1 MRRPQPFR
9 RESIRVDALV
19 ERLRDRVHLDVEAAG
34 AGPGD
39 RVVTTRHVH
48 RPGLVLAGYT
58 EHFEPLRVQILG
70 NTECRYLAWMGDD
83 RAAESFGQLLAFDPP
98 CVVVTADNALP
109 DALVR
114 LADGA
119 GVPVFC
125 TPTPTVPFM
134 GYLRDVLTDH
144 FAEQLTVHG
153 SLVDVYGI
161 GLLLTGPAGIGKS
174 EMALDLV
181 ERGHRLVADDV
192 VMATRTGAGVV
203 MGAGTDLTEH
213 FMEIRG
219 LGIID
224 VKAMFGVRAIRYQK
238 RIEVVV
244 KIHPW
249 DEDEEYTRI
258 DMVTETEPILGVD
271 LPIVKLPITPGKNV
285 TVICEVIAMN
295 HLLRHYG
302 YDPAEAFTARLRDKI
317 QQKSRGGA
325 DRGVNWFELS
335 SSRGLPRL
343 RMRGE
348 GK

>member
-1 MRRPQPFR
+1 MRKPQPFR
-9 RESIRVDALV
+9 RESIAVSSLIT
-19 ERLRDRVHLDVEAAG
+19 RLRDRAGLDVEACG
-34 AGPGD
+34 GGPIED
-39 RVVTTRHVH
+39 RDVTVRHVH

-58 EHFEPLRVQILG
+58 EHFEPDRIQIFG
-70 NTECRYLAWMGDD
+70 NTECRYLGWLEDEG
-83 RAAESFGQLLAFDPP
+83 AEAFARLLSFDPP
-98 CVVVTADNALP
+98 CVVLAAENRLP
-109 DALVR
+109 DALEA
-114 LADGA
+114 LAVEA
-119 GVPVFC
+119 GVPLLR
-125 TPTPTVPFM
+125 TSEKTVPFM
-134 GYLRDVLTDH
+134 NILRDVLDDH

-203 MGAGTDLTEH
+203 MGAGTELGEH

-244 KIHPW
+244 SVHQW
-249 DEDEEYTRI
+249 DVDEEYTRI
-258 DMVTETEPILGVD
+258 GMVTETEQILGVE
-271 LPIVKLPITPGKNV
+271 LPLVKLPITPGKNV
-285 TVICEVIAMN
+285 TVICEVIAMT

-302 YDPAEAFTARLRDKI
+302 YDPAEAFSARLRERIGKKTGKDAAG
-317 QQKSRGGA
+317 RGI
-325 DRGVNWFELS
+325 DWFEHDY
-335 SSRGLPRL
+335 
-343 RMRGE
+343 E
-348 GK
+348 

>member
-1 MRRPQPFR
+1 L
-9 RESIRVDALV
+9 VD
-19 ERLRDRVHLDVEAAG
+19 RLRDRVGIAIEPVEGSPPLEAREI
-34 AGPGD
+34 
-39 RVVTTRHVH
+39 RVRHVH

-58 EHFEPLRVQILG
+58 EHFEHQRVQILG
-70 NTECRYLAWMGDD
+70 NTECRYLAWLADEG
-83 RAAESFGQLLAFDPP
+83 AHAFTTLLSFKPP
-98 CVVVTADNALP
+98 CVILTAGNALP
-109 DALVR
+109 PALV
-114 LADGA
+114 ATAAEA
-119 GVPVFC
+119 GVPVLR
-125 TPTPTVPFM
+125 TPQRTVPFM
-134 GYLRDVLTDH
+134 GLLRDVLADH

-181 ERGHRLVADDV
+181 GRGHRLVADDV
-192 VMATRTGAGVV
+192 VMATRKGSGIL
-203 MGAGTDLTEH
+203 MGAGTELAEH

-224 VKAMFGVRAIRYQK
+224 VKSMFGVRAIRYQK

-258 DMVTETEPILGVD
+258 GMVTETDTVLGVE
-271 LPIVKLPITPGKNV
+271 LPLVKLPITPGKNV

-302 YDPAEAFTARLRDKI
+302 YDPAEAFAKRLRDRIDRKTGVGGDTR
-317 QQKSRGGA
+317 SDSGAGGRGI
-325 DRGVNWFELS
+325 NWFEHDY
-335 SSRGLPRL
+335 
-343 RMRGE
+343 E
-348 GK
+348 

>member
-1 MRRPQPFR
+1 MRKPQPFR
-9 RESIRVDALV
+9 RESITLPALIA
-19 ERLRDRVHLDVEAAG
+19 RLRDRVGLEIERSGGGEADG
-34 AGPGD
+34 
-39 RVVTTRHVH
+39 RSVTVRHVH

-58 EHFEPLRVQILG
+58 EHFEHRRVQILG
-70 NTECRYLAWMGDD
+70 NTECRYLGWLGDEPARDAFD
-83 RAAESFGQLLAFDPP
+83 RLLSFDPP
-98 CVVVTADNALP
+98 CVVLTAGNQLP
-109 DALVR
+109 DTIEAMAVER
-114 LADGA
+114 
-119 GVPVFC
+119 GVPVFR
-125 TPTPTVPFM
+125 TPVATVPFM
-134 GYLRDVLTDH
+134 GLLRDVLDDH

-192 VMATRTGAGVV
+192 VMATRTGAGVI
-203 MGAGTDLTEH
+203 MGAGTDLAEH

-224 VKAMFGVRAIRYQK
+224 VRSMFGVRAIRYQK

-244 KIHPW
+244 QVHQW
-249 DEDEEYTRI
+249 DEEEEYTRI
-258 DMVTETEPILGVD
+258 GMVSEMDSILGVD

-302 YDPAEAFTARLRDKI
+302 YDPAEAFSAKLRDRI
-317 QQKSRGGA
+317 EQKAGPDPTSRGI
-325 DRGVNWFELS
+325 DWFEHDF
-335 SSRGLPRL
+335 
-343 RMRGE
+343 E
-348 GK
+348 

>member
-9 RESIRVDALV
+9 RESVRVAALV
-19 ERLRDRVHLDVEAAG
+19 ERLRERVGVSIEPVEAG
-34 AGPGD
+34 APLED
-39 RVVTTRHVH
+39 RKITVRHVH

-58 EHFEPLRVQILG
+58 EHFEHRRVQVLG
-70 NTECRYLAWMGDD
+70 NTECRYLAWLGDEAGAD
-83 RAAESFGQLLAFDPP
+83 AFSRLLSFDPP
-98 CVVVTADNALP
+98 CVILSAGNALP
-109 DALVR
+109 DDLVALAAR
-114 LADGA
+114 A
-119 GVPVFC
+119 GVPLLR
-125 TPTPTVPFM
+125 TPRRTVPFINL
-134 GYLRDVLTDH
+134 LRDVLEDH

-192 VMATRTGAGVV
+192 VMATRKGTGVV
-203 MGAGTDLTEH
+203 MGAGTDLAEH

-224 VKAMFGVRAIRYQK
+224 VKSMFGVRAIRYQK

-244 KIHPW
+244 RVHQW

-258 DMVTETEPILGVD
+258 GMVTETDTILGVE
-271 LPIVKLPITPGKNV
+271 LPLVKLPITPGKNV

-302 YDPAEAFTARLRDKI
+302 YDPAEAFSARLRERIERKAGQDGAG
-317 QQKSRGGA
+317 RGI
-325 DRGVNWFELS
+325 DWFEHDY
-335 SSRGLPRL
+335 
-343 RMRGE
+343 E
-348 GK
+348 

>member
-1 MRRPQPFR
+1 MRKPQSFHRKSVP
-9 RESIRVDALV
+9 VAVLV
-19 ERLRDRVHLDVEAAG
+19 ERLRERVGVEIEAAG
-34 AGPGD
+34 GGEVGD
-39 RVVTTRHVH
+39 RVLTVRHVH

-58 EHFEPLRVQILG
+58 EHFEHRRVQILG
-70 NTECRYLAWMGDD
+70 NTECRYLAWQGEE
-83 RAAESFGQLLAFDPP
+83 APASFERLLAFDPP
-98 CVVVTADNALP
+98 CVVLTAGNELP
-109 DALVR
+109 DGLAALA
-114 LADGA
+114 ADR
-119 GVPVFC
+119 GVPLFR
-125 TPTPTVPFM
+125 TPVPTVPFM
-134 GYLRDVLTDH
+134 GLLRDVLDDH

-192 VMATRTGAGVV
+192 VMATRKGTGVV
-203 MGAGTDLTEH
+203 IGAGTDLAEH

-224 VKAMFGVRAIRYQK
+224 VKSMFGVRAIRYQK

-244 KIHPW
+244 SVHQW

-258 DMVTETEPILGVD
+258 GMVTETESILGVE
-271 LPIVKLPITPGKNV
+271 LPLVKLPITPGKNV

-302 YDPAEAFTARLRDKI
+302 YDPAEAFSARLRERI
-317 QQKSRGGA
+317 AQKTGPEGAGRGI
-325 DRGVNWFELS
+325 DWFEHDF
-335 SSRGLPRL
+335 
-343 RMRGE
+343 E
-348 GK
+348 

>member
-1 MRRPQPFR
+1 MRKPQPFR
-9 RESIRVDALV
+9 RESVPVTALAAL
-19 ERLRDRVHLDVEAAG
+19 LRDRAGVEIAPAG
-34 AGPGD
+34 GAPADG
-39 RVVTTRHVH
+39 RTVTVRHVH

-58 EHFEPLRVQILG
+58 EHFEHQRVQILG
-70 NTECRYLAWMGDD
+70 NTECRYLAW
-83 RAAESFGQLLAFDPP
+83 
-98 CVVVTADNALP
+98 
-109 DALVR
+109 

-119 GVPVFC
+119 GPAFERLLGFDPPAVVLTAGNRLPDGLAARADAAGVPVFG
-125 TPTPTVPFM
+125 TPMPTVPFM
-134 GYLRDVLTDH
+134 NLLRDVLDDQ

-192 VMATRTGAGVV
+192 VMATRKGHQVL
-203 MGAGTDLTEH
+203 MGAGTDLGEH

-244 KIHPW
+244 QIHQW
-249 DEDEEYTRI
+249 DVDEEYTRI
-258 DMVTETEPILGVD
+258 GMVTESEDVLGVD
-271 LPIVKLPITPGKNV
+271 LPLVRLPITPGKNV

-295 HLLRHYG
+295 HLLAHYG
-302 YDPAEAFTARLRDKI
+302 YDPAEAFAARLRDRIGAKTGRAAG
-317 QQKSRGGA
+317 RGI
-325 DRGVNWFELS
+325 DWFEHDV
-335 SSRGLPRL
+335 
-343 RMRGE
+343 E
-348 GK
+348 

>member
-1 MRRPQPFR
+1 MRKPQPFR
-9 RESIRVDALV
+9 RESIRVTTLM
-19 ERLRDRVHLDVEAAG
+19 ERLRERAGVEIVLAGGGEPTDRVI
-34 AGPGD
+34 
-39 RVVTTRHVH
+39 RVRHVH

-58 EHFEPLRVQILG
+58 EHFEHQRVQILG
-70 NTECRYLAWMGDD
+70 NTECRYIAWLDD
-83 RAAESFGQLLAFDPP
+83 GGVEAFRRLLAFDPP
-98 CVVVTADNALP
+98 CVVLTTDNQLP
-109 DALVR
+109 DDLAA
-114 LADGA
+114 LADAA
-119 GVPVFC
+119 GVPLYR

-134 GYLRDVLTDH
+134 GLLRDVLDDH

-192 VMATRTGAGVV
+192 VMATRKGGGVL
-203 MGAGTDLTEH
+203 MGAGTDLGEH

-244 KIHPW
+244 SIHQW

-258 DMVTETEPILGVD
+258 GMVTEAESILGIE
-271 LPIVKLPITPGKNV
+271 LPLVKLPITPGKNV

-302 YDPAEAFTARLRDKI
+302 YDPAEAFSARLRDRIAGKAAGD
-317 QQKSRGGA
+317 SAGRGI
-325 DRGVNWFELS
+325 DWFEHDY
-335 SSRGLPRL
+335 
-343 RMRGE
+343 E
-348 GK
+348 

>member
-1 MRRPQPFR
+1 MRKPQPFR
-9 RESIRVDALV
+9 RESIRVADLAT
-19 ERLRDRVHLDVEAAG
+19 RLRERAGVEFEASG
-34 AGPGD
+34 IDPGD
-39 RVVTTRHVH
+39 RVILVRHVH

-58 EHFEPLRVQILG
+58 EHFEHQRVQILG
-70 NTECRYLAWMGDD
+70 NTECRYLGWLDSGS
-83 RAAESFGQLLAFDPP
+83 AEAFRLLLAFDPP
-98 CVVVTADNALP
+98 CIVLTAGNRLP
-109 DALVR
+109 DGLAA
-114 LADGA
+114 LADEA
-119 GVPVFC
+119 GVPLFC
-125 TPTPTVPFM
+125 TPMPTVPFM
-134 GYLRDVLTDH
+134 GLLRDILTDH

-161 GLLLTGPAGIGKS
+161 GLLLTGAAGIGKS

-192 VMATRTGAGVV
+192 VMATRTGTNVV
-203 MGAGTDLTEH
+203 MGAGTDLAEH

-249 DEDEEYTRI
+249 DENEEYTRI
-258 DMVTETEPILGVD
+258 GMVTETEPILDVE

-302 YDPAEAFTARLRDKI
+302 YDPAEAFTERLRQRIEAKGGT
-317 QQKSRGGA
+317 STGRGI
-325 DRGVNWFELS
+325 DWFEHDF
-335 SSRGLPRL
+335 
-343 RMRGE
+343 E
-348 GK
+348 